1 MTGTVNAGYE
11 NEKSKAGG
19 GGGGGFLGVDNSE
32 VNSHTYVYD
41 PDKSLRKMI
50 VDQLPN
56 PDNYQDLSNIARPTL
71 DELMLDKM
79 AEREAVEEV
88 VDTRK
93 GKVIKFGWIE
103 GVLMRC
109 LLNIW
114 GTMLFLRL
122 TWVVGQAGLWQGL
135 LVITL
140 CNVVTVLSALSMS
153 AISTNGQIAAGGV
166 YYMISRA
173 LGPAIGGS
181 IGLMFT
187 VANTISVGTYTV
199 GFSTSF
205 LDLMQDAAP
214 GWKGIV
220 DIGCRQAGCRDN
232 DIRIIGGPTLCLFL
246 IITFLGMDWV
256 TRVQKFLL
264 GLLIL
269 AQCDMFI
276 GSFLDLSD
284 FGTCYVQKNTD
295 GTVGFLTRDQRHAYG
310 YTGWSLDTVRDNINP
325 DYTESSVSASPGFME
340 NFGVFF
346 TAVTGIV
353 AGANLSGDLKDPSR
367 AIPQGTLLA
376 ILGTYITYMY
386 FGIQTSF
393 VFNKRA
399 SGIAEEWR
407 FNRGLGDNVDENGAS
422 KLLDP
427 FYPSEDYPAM
437 KYIIFPNH
445 TDCSDTAAQYRDY
458 LKFIA
463 LPKLD
468 EMNAGGNATTDYNQI
483 YYNWNTKEDAGFN
496 PELGGPGSGVC
507 MFGSAHN
514 QMTMTYISFTGWLRS
529 PFMLKQ
535 CYGC

>member
-1 MTGTVNAGYE
+1 MTGTANAGYE
-11 NEKSKAGG
+11 NEKSGG
-19 GGGGGFLGVDNSE
+19 GGGYLGVDNSD

-50 VDQLPN
+50 VDTLPN
-56 PDNYQDLSNIARPTL
+56 SENYQDLNNIAENRPTL

-79 AEREAVEEV
+79 AEREAKEEV

-214 GWKGIV
+214 GWDGIV
-220 DIGCRQAGCRDN
+220 DNGCRQAGCRDN

-246 IITFLGMDWV
+246 VITFLGMDWV

-276 GSFLDLSD
+276 GSFLDLES
-284 FGTCYVQKNTD
+284 FGTCYVQKDTE
-295 GTVGFLTRDQRHAYG
+295 GKVGFMTHDQRHAYG
-310 YTGWSLDTVRDNINP
+310 YTGWSLDTIKTNINP
-325 DYTESSVSASPGFME
+325 DYQPSSVSATPGFME

-353 AGANLSGDLKDPSR
+353 AGANLSGDLKDPSM
-367 AIPQGTLLA
+367 AIPKGTLLA

-386 FGIQTSF
+386 FGIQISF

-399 SGIAEEWR
+399 SGIAEEFR
-407 FNRGLGDNVDENGAS
+407 FNKGKGDFIDSNGVP
-422 KLLDP
+422 LLTDP
-427 FYPSEDYPAM
+427 YYNTTEDYPAM
-437 KYIIFPNH
+437 QYIIFPPH
-445 TDCSDTAAQYRDY
+445 VDCSEGAAKYRDY

-463 LPKLD
+463 LPEIDRQYALLNVSTKYAL
-468 EMNAGGNATTDYNQI
+468 I
-483 YYNWNTKEDAGFN
+483 YDKWNTKEDAGYN
-496 PELGGPGSGVC
+496 PEIGGPGSGEC

-514 QMTMTYISFTGWLRS
+514 QMTMTYISFTGWLR
-529 PFMLKQ
+529 
-535 CYGC
+535 